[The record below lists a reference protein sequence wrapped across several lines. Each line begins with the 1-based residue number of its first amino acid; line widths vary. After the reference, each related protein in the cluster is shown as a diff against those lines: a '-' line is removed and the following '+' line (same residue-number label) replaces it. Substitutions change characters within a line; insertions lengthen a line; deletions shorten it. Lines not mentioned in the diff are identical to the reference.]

1 MCGMGIYNTLYLKS
15 KYAITKQGE
24 FKMNKRRVTKWKQF
38 NARVYEHQHDE
49 LKRLSAI
56 SDRSVSAL
64 VREALEKQ
72 KLISRR

>member
-1 MCGMGIYNTLYLKS
+1 
-15 KYAITKQGE
+15 
-24 FKMNKRRVTKWKQF
+24 MNKRRVTKWKQF

-56 SDRSVSAL
+56 TDRSVSAL